1 MTKSNKKMS
10 KTKMNN
16 VGNFFPNQF
25 DVVQDDFSYAKYI
38 EDVDAFRKG
47 ILQGY
52 LEDYRDV
59 PILLYEEDQDEF
71 LDNSVPYNGERF
83 DMLLERIGNIDI
95 DVYEKEISDLHD
107 EFVSRVLAGEDLA
120 TVDREVSLKMQELA
134 TRNIDGTH
142 NNTIY
147 KRTR

>member
-1 MTKSNKKMS
+1 MTKNNKKMS
-10 KTKMNN
+10 KRKMNN

-52 LEDYRDV
+52 LEDYQDV

-95 DVYEKEISDLHD
+95 NVYEKEISDLHD

-134 TRNIDGTH
+134 TRNIDGTQ